1 MDMIRALRSPAQMGY
16 MQGLINPIDRFEM
29 ARTQSKF
36 YPEIR
41 ENIMRTAARLFAEKS
56 FASATIM
63 DLAEA
68 CQSSR
73 GALYHYFDS
82 KEEIL
87 ECILSEHVNTMLA
100 ELQKIGEE
108 RLEPLEHLR
117 TLTRRIMQL
126 NVENRSE
133 QIVLLNDW
141 NQLSSTLQTEIA
153 SSQRKI
159 VSIIRDALTRVDG
172 ARKITPSNG
181 SAYAMMFMG
190 LLNYTYTWF
199 DPEAGLSAEGYAD
212 LAVDVFLEGLAP
224 TPGTA

>member
-1 MDMIRALRSPAQMGY
+1 
-16 MQGLINPIDRFEM
+16 M
-29 ARTQSKF
+29 ARTQSKL

-73 GALYHYFDS
+73 GALYHYFES

-87 ECILSEHVNTMLA
+87 ECILSEHVNTMLS

-108 RLEPLEHLR
+108 RLEPMAHLR
-117 TLTRRIMQL
+117 ALTRRIMEM
-126 NVENRSE
+126 NVENKSE

-141 NQLSSTLQTEIA
+141 NQLSSALQTEIA

-159 VSIIRDALTRVDG
+159 VAIVRDALTRVDG
-172 ARKITPSNG
+172 ARRITPSNG

-190 LLNYTYTWF
+190 TLNYTYTWF
-199 DPEAGLSAEGYAD
+199 DPKAGLSAERYAD
-212 LAVDVFLEGLAP
+212 LAVDIFLRGLAP
-224 TPGTA
+224 TPGVA

>member
-1 MDMIRALRSPAQMGY
+1 
-16 MQGLINPIDRFEM
+16 M
-29 ARTQSKF
+29 ARTQSKL

-87 ECILSEHVNTMLA
+87 ERILSEHVNTMLA

-108 RLEPLEHLR
+108 RLEPMDHLR
-117 TLTRRIMQL
+117 ALTRRIMQL
-126 NVENRSE
+126 NVDNTSE
-133 QIVLLNDW
+133 QVVLLNDW
-141 NQLSSTLQTEIA
+141 NQLNAKLQVEIA
-153 SSQRKI
+153 ASQRKI
-159 VSIIRDALTRVDG
+159 VAIVRDALTRVDK
-172 ARKITPSNG
+172 ARRMTPANG
-181 SAYAMMFMG
+181 SACAMMFMG
-190 LLNYTYTWF
+190 MLNYTYTWF
-199 DPEAGLSAEGYAD
+199 NPEAGLSAEAYAD
-212 LAVDVFLEGLAP
+212 MAVDVFLNGLASM
-224 TPGTA
+224 PGGAQATR